1 LGIFTSEETQIVFLD
16 TPGILK
22 PKYELQ
28 RNMAGYIKEA
38 LETCDAVSF
47 IMDVT
52 KREPASIFATT
63 DLYHYLKNT
72 GKPAILLIN
81 KIDLLPDVKL
91 VLPVI
96 KEYYDLGVFKDVFP
110 LSAIKGTSVQDYLKT
125 ISDMMPEG
133 PFFYD
138 PEMIGTQPERFF
150 VSEIIR
156 EKIFNEL
163 YQELP
168 YSTEVQIV
176 EYKERQEGKYYISAD
191 IIIERH
197 SQKTIM
203 VGENGSMIKHIGQLA
218 RQDIEEH
225 LQQEV
230 YLELFVKVRENW
242 RNNKNFLK
250 SYGY

>member
-1 LGIFTSEETQIVFLD
+1 
-16 TPGILK
+16 
-22 PKYELQ
+22 
-28 RNMAGYIKEA
+28 
-38 LETCDAVSF
+38 
-47 IMDVT
+47 
-52 KREPASIFATT
+52 
-63 DLYHYLKNT
+63 
-72 GKPAILLIN
+72 
-81 KIDLLPDVKL
+81 
-91 VLPVI
+91 
-96 KEYYDLGVFKDVFP
+96 
-110 LSAIKGTSVQDYLKT
+110 
-125 ISDMMPEG
+125 
-133 PFFYD
+133 
-138 PEMIGTQPERFF
+138 
-150 VSEIIR
+150 
-156 EKIFNEL
+156 L